1 MTKYLP
7 QVNQRSVPVVSSLEN
22 KIGRSVTR
30 TCHISFKLPPAAM
43 AEKRN
48 HGSARILTLTYKL
61 SEPVA
66 QNGNNDIKARR
77 IELVF
82 LNECVPLGDL
92 LGIRRK
98 LL

>member
-1 MTKYLP
+1 MHQKLSDKNLCS
-7 QVNQRSVPVVSSLEN
+7 QQAKLNVRSGAYSRR
-22 KIGRSVTR
+22 IGATW
-30 TCHISFKLPPAAM
+30 HMAAL